1 MAFSDVTSPFLN
13 TGNVLVK
20 EIEIDDDQMN
30 LARFRYEGDYDDGKL
45 IDLFAEKKSIVTEE
59 EIDQKYD
66 NLLYRKYSQSDIVL
80 SMHSNDVL
88 AEQIKEWMNK
98 LWQKKQKEID
108 MYKNSNMYIY
118 ESRELQKKRQEEILK
133 P

>member
-80 SMHSNDVL
+80 SMHSQEDKAL
-88 AEQIKEWMNK
+88 EIKEFMMK
-98 LWQKKQKEID
+98 LWRKKQKEID
-108 MYKNSNMYIY
+108 MYKNSDMYIY

>member
-30 LARFRYEGDYDDGKL
+30 LARFRYEGDYDDSKL